1 MDKNYFMVHFN
12 GCKKVDVSTYENHM
26 KNASDRDIITW
37 YDDGKNIFF
46 GGAACDEAEVMAEIL
61 YNIGVIELEFCMWG
75 I

>member
-12 GCKKVDVSTYENHM
+12 GCKKVDASTYEKHM
-26 KNASDRDIITW
+26 KNASDRDVITW

-46 GGAACDEAEVMAEIL
+46 GGAACDEEEVMAEIL
-61 YNIGVIELEFCMWG
+61 DNIGVIELQYCMWG